1 MLILV
6 NLQGDKMETAINI
19 GFASN
24 LLQRDMLTIII
35 KAAPSSRA
43 VQGQIK
49 DALAIFW
56 DSNGVPLRSESHA
69 LIIDG
74 ESLNFALDDECR
86 DYLLELSC
94 RCKSVIC
101 CRVSPLQKAQVVAL
115 VRKGLVCCFLF
126 NCFRVQCVC
135 RLVMGQTTSL

>member
-1 MLILV
+1 
-6 NLQGDKMETAINI
+6 METAINI

-24 LLQRDMLTIII
+24 LLKRDMLTIII
-35 KAAPSSRA
+35 KAATSSQA
-43 VQGQIK
+43 VVGQIK
-49 DALAIFW
+49 DALATFW

-74 ESLNFALDDECR
+74 ESLTFALDSECR

-115 VRKGLVCCFLF
+115 VRKGLVWVFVYLCV
-126 NCFRVQCVC
+126 RVQCVY
-135 RLVMGQTTSL
+135 RLAMARMM